1 MTSLLQPRALRQGF
15 SCSLAALLST
25 AAVSSAH
32 ISYTGRNFNAD
43 PNFGV
48 STVVI
53 SNQTVTGSYGWADGT
68 DADYG
73 DSHKLRAFR
82 FTLTYDASVTIT
94 VKDTAIGSTSSA
106 GLLPG
111 FSVYSGLAHLSP
123 KPADHDGSAMS
134 VANRPAGT
142 EGSFLALESWTVWND
157 GTEFNATYGPAE
169 ETRFTFQGYAVDGTA
184 ANFGSTPGITGDGIA
199 DGFVSGTFLLG
210 PGDYTIFVGGADYA
224 AGAAGLSTSYGINTS
239 LTVTPVPE
247 PAGLLLGGL
256 GMTGLVLR
264 RRRN

>member
-1 MTSLLQPRALRQGF
+1 MTFLHQPRGFGQRFGLCASAL
-15 SCSLAALLST
+15 LATAAL
-25 AAVSSAH
+25 SSAH

-48 STVVI
+48 STVTI
-53 SNQTVTGSYGWADGT
+53 SNQAVTGSYGWADGT

-94 VKDTAIGSTSSA
+94 VKDTAIGSTSAA

-123 KPADHDGSAMS
+123 QKADHDFSAAS
-134 VANRPAGT
+134 IASRPAET
-142 EGSFLALESWTVWND
+142 EGSFRALTGWTVWND
-157 GTEFNATYGPAE
+157 GPEFDPSYPAAG
-169 ETRFTFQGYAVDGTA
+169 ETVFGFKGYAVDGTA
-184 ANFGSTPGITGDGIA
+184 ANFGGVSGITGDGPA

-224 AGAAGLSTSYGINTS
+224 AGSIGAATSYGINTT
-239 LTVTPVPE
+239 LNVVPVPE
-247 PAGLLLGGL
+247 PAVPLLSGLSLAG
-256 GMTGLVLR
+256 VILR
-264 RRRN
+264 RRRA